1 MNPPQKGALALAAV
15 ATAVSL
21 GLQLHASR
29 SVSDPPA
36 VGALPELYIEEPH
49 WDRFDAQG
57 RLATQLHASRAE
69 QWPGEPDTRLIE
81 PQVQIRTS
89 HQGHWLLQ
97 AERGRLAAD
106 GGSLLLEQQ
115 VVLRPG
121 AANQGPVL
129 STGRLNIAATGDLVE
144 TDAPVVL
151 QSANWHFTAGGLRA
165 ELGRE
170 RIQLF
175 NRVRGTHE

>member
-1 MNPPQKGALALAAV
+1 MTRSHKGTLAVAAV
-15 ATAVSL
+15 ATAASL
-21 GLQLHASR
+21 GLQLLTSR
-29 SVSDPPA
+29 SVSDPPG
-36 VGALPELYIEEPH
+36 VGALPDLYIEQPH

-57 RLATQLHASRAE
+57 RLAAQLQASRAE

-81 PQVQIRTS
+81 PQLKIRIL
-89 HQGHWLLQ
+89 HQDHWLLQ
-97 AERGRLAAD
+97 AERGRMAAD
-106 GGSLLLEQQ
+106 GGPLLMEQQ
-115 VVLRPG
+115 VVLRRG
-121 AANQGPVL
+121 AARQGPVL
-129 STGRLNIAATGDLVE
+129 TTGRLNIAAAGDLVE

-165 ELGRE
+165 ELSRQ

>member
-1 MNPPQKGALALAAV
+1 MTRSHKGTLAIAAV
-15 ATAVSL
+15 ATAASL
-21 GLQLHASR
+21 GLLLHASR
-29 SVSDPPA
+29 SPSDPPA
-36 VGALPELYIEEPH
+36 ASALPDLYIEQPR

-57 RLATQLHASRAE
+57 RLATQLRASRAE

-81 PQVQIRTS
+81 PRLQIRTL

-106 GGSLLLEQQ
+106 GGPLQLEQQ

-121 AANQGPVL
+121 DASQGPVL
-129 STGRLNIAATGDLVE
+129 TTGRLNIAAGGELME

-151 QSANWHFTAGGLRA
+151 RSANWHFTAGGLRA
-165 ELGRE
+165 ELGRQ
-170 RIQLF
+170 RIELF
-175 NRVRGTHE
+175 NPVRGTHE

>member
-1 MNPPQKGALALAAV
+1 VTRSHKGILAVAAV
-15 ATAVSL
+15 ATAASL
-21 GLQLHASR
+21 ALQLHASR
-29 SVSDPPA
+29 SVSDPPGVA
-36 VGALPELYIEEPH
+36 ALPDLYIEQPH

-57 RLATQLHASRAE
+57 RLAARLQASRAE
-69 QWPGEPDTRLIE
+69 QWPGESDTRLIE
-81 PQVQIRTS
+81 PQLQVRTQQ
-89 HQGHWLLQ
+89 QGHWLLQ
-97 AERGRLAAD
+97 AEHGRLAAD
-106 GGSLLLEQQ
+106 GGTLLLEQQ
-115 VVLRPG
+115 VVLQPD

-129 STGRLNIAATGDLVE
+129 TTGRLTIAAAGDLVE

-170 RIQLF
+170 RIELF

>member
-1 MNPPQKGALALAAV
+1 MTRSQKGVLAGAAV
-15 ATAVSL
+15 ATAASL
-21 GLQLHASR
+21 ALQLHASR
-29 SVSDPPA
+29 SVSDPPG
-36 VGALPELYIEEPH
+36 VVALPDLYIEQPH

-57 RLATQLHASRAE
+57 RLATRLRASRAE
-69 QWPGEPDTRLIE
+69 QWPGESDTRLIE
-81 PQVQIRTS
+81 PQLQIRTL

-97 AERGRLAAD
+97 AEHGRLAAD
-106 GGSLLLEQQ
+106 GGPLRLEQQ
-115 VVLRPG
+115 VVLQPDPTNR
-121 AANQGPVL
+121 GPVL
-129 STGRLNIAATGDLVE
+129 TTGRLTIAAAGDLVE

-170 RIQLF
+170 RIELF